1 MARIPESIQNIIEH
15 YVQKIGNQIPIEKAI
30 LFGSYAKERYDE
42 DSDID
47 IAIFSRYFA
56 NLEGLEAFKF
66 LFMQTLDYN
75 IDLQPLAFTVDDYEE
90 PVGIV
95 EEIIRTGIEIP
106 LQWYGAQS
114 KTVPS
119 ASHLT

>member
-1 MARIPESIQNIIEH
+1 MARIPESIQKIIEH

-30 LFGSYAKERYDE
+30 LFGSYAKENYDE
-42 DSDID
+42 GSDID

-75 IDLQPLAFTVDDYEE
+75 IDLQPLAFTVDDYEK
-90 PVGIV
+90 PVGII

-106 LQWYGAQS
+106 L
-114 KTVPS
+114 
-119 ASHLT
+119 

>member
-1 MARIPESIQNIIEH
+1 MVHFS
-15 YVQKIGNQIPIEKAI
+15 KEKAI
-30 LFGSYAKERYDE
+30 LFGSYAKEKYDE
-42 DSDID
+42 GSD

-75 IDLQPLAFTVDDYEE
+75 IDLQPLAFTVDDYEKL
-90 PVGIV
+90 VGLI

-106 LQWYGAQS
+106 L
-114 KTVPS
+114 
-119 ASHLT
+119 